1 MPPQRALA
9 GAALAACL
17 LVARASGGSAA
28 EAAVDPNPNCVSRGQ
43 CIPTYP
49 KYPDQHTLCLAAN
62 DTHWHCAAL
71 AGVWGDAD
79 WSFGPGNTRDTTM
92 MGGMGVD
99 LNETFTAHA
108 LPQGSSYGTCS
119 PDGAQQWEIT
129 RELSYLNG
137 TVTGDCET
145 RFFSAG
151 RVPLG
156 TFEHS
161 CAVLTQ
167 ITLEADEAGQ
177 PRCVGCRCCTKC
189 SGCACLPP

>member
-1 MPPQRALA
+1 MMLRALA
-9 GAALAACL
+9 GAALAA
-17 LVARASGGSAA
+17 AAAAAGSDF
-28 EAAVDPNPNCVSRGQ
+28 AVDPNPNCVSRGQ

-108 LPQGSSYGTCS
+108 LPQGSAYGTCS
-119 PDGAQQWEIT
+119 PEGAQQW
-129 RELSYLNG
+129 
-137 TVTGDCET
+137 
-145 RFFSAG
+145 
-151 RVPLG
+151 
-156 TFEHS
+156 
-161 CAVLTQ
+161 
-167 ITLEADEAGQ
+167 
-177 PRCVGCRCCTKC
+177 
-189 SGCACLPP
+189 